1 LHSVCNLWLLEV
13 LGHALQLTRAL
24 AHWAVQQGIWVVK
37 CPSAVTT
44 NPCMQV
50 VQCLTEMG
58 LSIRKARISSDGT
71 WFVDEF
77 VVDRVTDIKKLQ
89 TLR

>member
-1 LHSVCNLWLLEV
+1 
-13 LGHALQLTRAL
+13 
-24 AHWAVQQGIWVVK
+24 
-37 CPSAVTT
+37 
-44 NPCMQV
+44 MQV